1 MKHIYLSGP
10 MTGYPDFNRASFHA
24 AAAKLRD
31 EGHWVYNPAEYEY
44 EGDFPLRAAMA
55 EFCHVICTTC
65 DTIAMLPGWESSKG
79 AMVEYKLAMY
89 CGLKLKLLP
98 MVAVVG
104 EAPAHAPA

>member
-55 EFCHVICTTC
+55 E
-65 DTIAMLPGWESSKG
+65 
-79 AMVEYKLAMY
+79 
-89 CGLKLKLLP
+89 
-98 MVAVVG
+98 
-104 EAPAHAPA
+104 